1 MELRYKRGSLDEF
14 EAYLRW
20 YEDVFCDLFSDT
32 GLRDELKI
40 IQEHRDRA
48 AHLKVEIIRAVHD
61 HVVEE
66 PVLGR
71 KKKGKFY
78 ELCFYAGHRLVVV
91 CYSDDRKSNIRW
103 IESIL
108 LGQKRRDESL

>member
-1 MELRYKRGSLDEF
+1 MELRYKSGALTDIEV
-14 EAYLRW
+14 YLRW
-20 YEDVFCDLFSDT
+20 YEDVFSELFSDT
-32 GLRDELKI
+32 GLKDELKI
-40 IQEHRDRA
+40 IQEHSDRA
-48 AHLKVEIIRAVHD
+48 AHLKVEILRAVHD

-78 ELCFYAGHRLVVV
+78 ELCFYAGNRLVIV
-91 CYSDDRKSNIRW
+91 CYTDDKKGGIRW

-108 LGQKRRDESL
+108 LGQKR